1 MDGAAES
8 VEGVTLK
15 TLTPPINGDAN
26 LEGSF
31 TSADL
36 NPAVASDVM
45 ELGGNLVAF
54 SS

>member
-1 MDGAAES
+1 MDGADGS

-45 ELGGNLVAF
+45 ELQGKNLSFA
-54 SS
+54 S